1 MTLAAGEVAL
11 ASVRWQDRG
20 HPDSVYHNRPRR
32 RTEVTLEVKNID
44 KDADVRA
51 FDHGKAEVAKAGNVT
66 VGRATLEPGW
76 RWSNDVKPIAKTDS
90 CQVHHKG
97 YVISGRIHVVMDDG
111 AEGEA
116 GPGDVYEITAGHDAW
131 VVGDKPYVAV
141 DFSEEIA
148 GFAKPS

>member
-1 MTLAAGEVAL
+1 M
-11 ASVRWQDRG
+11 
-20 HPDSVYHNRPRR
+20 
-32 RTEVTLEVKNID
+32 TLEVRSID

-51 FDHGKAEVAKAGNVT
+51 FEHGKAEVAKAGSVT

-97 YVISGRIHVVMDDG
+97 YVISGRLHVVMDDG

-116 GPGDVYEITAGHDAW
+116 GPGDVYEISAGHDAW

-148 GFAKPS
+148 GYAKPS

>member
-1 MTLAAGEVAL
+1 M
-11 ASVRWQDRG
+11 
-20 HPDSVYHNRPRR
+20 
-32 RTEVTLEVKNID
+32 TLEVKNID

-51 FDHGKAEVAKAGNVT
+51 FEHGKAEVAKAGNVT

-116 GPGDVYEITAGHDAW
+116 GHDAW